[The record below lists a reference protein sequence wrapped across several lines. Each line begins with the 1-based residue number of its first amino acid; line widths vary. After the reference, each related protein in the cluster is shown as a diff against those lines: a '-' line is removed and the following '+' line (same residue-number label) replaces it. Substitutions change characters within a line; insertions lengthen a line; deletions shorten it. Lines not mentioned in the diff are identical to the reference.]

1 MLTGGGLVTKL
12 FLTLV
17 TPWTV
22 VWQAPLFMRFSREE
36 YRSGLPFPSP
46 GGFSPYEMLYGRLF
60 TYINDIF
67 LDPETQTLWSYTM
80 AIGQFQQE
88 IYLWGANQDP
98 KDSEGLPLYAPGTQ
112 VLFKIWKD
120 GSPNSPLQPTLK
132 GSYPV
137 ILSTPT
143 AVKVPGNDSWIH

>member
-36 YRSGLPFPSP
+36 YWSGLPFPSP

-88 IYLWGANQDP
+88 IYLCILCCVLEKEMATHSSILPWRIPWIEEPG
-98 KDSEGLPLYAPGTQ
+98 GL
-112 VLFKIWKD
+112 
-120 GSPNSPLQPTLK
+120 
-132 GSYPV
+132 
-137 ILSTPT
+137 
-143 AVKVPGNDSWIH
+143 

>member
-1 MLTGGGLVTKL
+1 MDCSLAGYSVHEILQGRILEWV
-12 FLTLV
+12 
-17 TPWTV
+17 
-22 VWQAPLFMRFSREE
+22 AISFSR
-36 YRSGLPFPSP
+36 

-60 TYINDIF
+60 TYINHIF